1 MVNIA
6 LKRGL
11 PMKFFSGSAQHH
23 RDNMV
28 WQAAFERS
36 CDAILVLSGAK
47 IIACNEAAVRFGG
60 YRAKADLL
68 SRSPADIAPE
78 LQPDGRSSTDV
89 GKDKVALAMTEG
101 HARFE
106 WITRRADGA
115 HMPVQ
120 VTLVPDRAD
129 GRPVV
134 LSYRCEV
141 SDLVAAR
148 EEKKRLVAK
157 LAGEFEQMI
166 GSIATL
172 SASKV
177 VETTA
182 ASATRTAEQST
193 RRVSCRRLRPGL
205 HQCAVG
211 GRRDRGTVE
220 LGCRDQINRH
230 VSTILGDHRRS
241 RPGGGAHQR
250 SGQQPRG
257 GGGQDRRRHRHDQR
271 DREPG

>member
-1 MVNIA
+1 MVNIP
-6 LKRGL
+6 LKSGL
-11 PMKFFSGSAQHH
+11 PMKFFSGSAQHD

-78 LQPDGRSSTDV
+78 LQPDGRRSTDV

-120 VTLVPDRAD
+120 VTLVPDRDD

-134 LSYRCEV
+134 LSYRCDV

-148 EEKKRLVAK
+148 EEKKRLMAK

-172 SASKV
+172 SASKEV
-177 VETTA
+177 KTPRPPQRPEPRSRVRDASVAA
-182 ASATRTAEQST
+182 ASDQVST
-193 RRVSCRRLRPGL
+193 N
-205 HQCAVG
+205 CAVG

-220 LGCRDQINRH
+220 LGCRDQSSGLYH
-230 VSTILGDHRRS
+230 PRRS
-241 RPGGGAHQR
+241 PAKP
-250 SGQQPRG
+250 S
-257 GGGQDRRRHRHDQR
+257 RRRRAPTIWSTASR
-271 DREPG
+271 RRRPRSAPSPT